1 MMWDIAIAVLL
12 CILTAVMAYMGVHV
26 TLRPPESS
34 SKRFWLGGFAFVAVF
49 ACVLTAVQAYRSYIS
64 AKDLKE
70 EIQKQ
75 GASTIQAVREEG
87 GRPLKVEIQ
96 PQPTQEPET
105 SLRKRTLSLAGQLAA
120 FDQMRSKDFPGYTI
134 TKDMTPEAQ
143 NAATKQAET
152 YNSKTFELYHQRF
165 AVPTVGVVQE
175 FKAKGMDVSAVEQEA
190 QYGYRLTELVTS
202 LRAMAGRLDERGDV
216 KR

>member
-1 MMWDIAIAVLL
+1 
-12 CILTAVMAYMGVHV
+12 
-26 TLRPPESS
+26 
-34 SKRFWLGGFAFVAVF
+34 
-49 ACVLTAVQAYRSYIS
+49 
-64 AKDLKE
+64 
-70 EIQKQ
+70 
-75 GASTIQAVREEG
+75 
-87 GRPLKVEIQ
+87 
-96 PQPTQEPET
+96 
-105 SLRKRTLSLAGQLAA
+105 LARQLAA

-152 YNSKTFELYHQRF
+152 YNSKTFELYQQRF

-175 FKAKGMDVSAVEQEA
+175 FKAKGMDVSAIEQEA

-202 LRAMAGRLDERGDV
+202 LRAMAGRLDEKGDV